1 MRIFL
6 HSVDF
11 SKNVESSETGW
22 ADLSIQWQ
30 LHPGWKTM
38 ASPPPPQKSQTLS
51 GKNGK
56 RFTKEK
62 SWAPRKCRDDWLHHN
77 RKAHGRHRSQQITS
91 IFPLFLKIN
100 FLSCQSESSGLFS
113 VIWVT
118 IQEAC
123 CPFFILMATEDKPS
137 QRKELKK
144 AFQTNV
150 GCIEGFLLYTS
161 SNALEQLAKQ
171 FFNN

>member
-6 HSVDF
+6 QRVDF
-11 SKNVESSETGW
+11 SRNVESSETGW

-30 LHPGWKTM
+30 LHPGWKTT
-38 ASPPPPQKSQTLS
+38 ARPPPPQKSQTLS

-56 RFTKEK
+56 RFTRE

-91 IFPLFLKIN
+91 IFSCLLFN
-100 FLSCQSESSGLFS
+100 TFFLSCQSKSSGLFS
-113 VIWVT
+113 IT
-118 IQEAC
+118 TKEAC
-123 CPFFILMATEDKPS
+123 CPFFILTATEDKRS
-137 QRKELKK
+137 QRKELNE

-150 GCIEGFLLYTS
+150 GCIEGFLLYTL